1 MVMKETDKGIRCPR
15 CKSTKTEVIRTSRKD
30 GTITRR
36 RRCRQCA
43 KQFDSIEL
51 LDLADYAQKPINI
64 MESD

>member
-15 CKSTKTEVIRTSRKD
+15 CKSTKKEVIRTSRKD

-36 RRCRQCA
+36 RRCRQCQ
-43 KQFDSIEL
+43 KQFDTTEFSY
-51 LDLADYAQKPINI
+51 LADSAQKTVRI